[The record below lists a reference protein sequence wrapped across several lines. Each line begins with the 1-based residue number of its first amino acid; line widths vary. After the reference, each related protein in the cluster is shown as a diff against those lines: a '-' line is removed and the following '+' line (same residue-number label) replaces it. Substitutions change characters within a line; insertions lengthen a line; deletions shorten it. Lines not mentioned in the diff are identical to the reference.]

1 MSNSHHAFLGC
12 STYTKTQ
19 IEWGDHLQS
28 ISQTIGFSGSE
39 TPTSCSSDAGNHWW
53 NWDPIVQPPWWRELQ
68 EINHKAA
75 LQEPVQVKKKLPFHQ
90 GCHVSVLFQN
100 LAQRFWNN
108 MGQLWNMFSLCAAS
122 GDAVKKLPPGR
133 PLQGCADSHH
143 WLSAAGL
150 QFTAE
155 NMFNDVAIALV
166 GTVPVPGE

>member
-1 MSNSHHAFLGC
+1 
-12 STYTKTQ
+12 
-19 IEWGDHLQS
+19 
-28 ISQTIGFSGSE
+28 
-39 TPTSCSSDAGNHWW
+39 
-53 NWDPIVQPPWWRELQ
+53 
-68 EINHKAA
+68 
-75 LQEPVQVKKKLPFHQ
+75 
-90 GCHVSVLFQN
+90 
-100 LAQRFWNN
+100 
-108 MGQLWNMFSLCAAS
+108 MFSLCAAS